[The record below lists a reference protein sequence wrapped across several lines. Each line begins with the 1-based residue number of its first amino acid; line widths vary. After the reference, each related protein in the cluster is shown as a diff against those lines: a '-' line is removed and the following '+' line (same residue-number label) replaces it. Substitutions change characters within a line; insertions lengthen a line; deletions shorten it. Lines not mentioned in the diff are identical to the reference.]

1 MEKIFKEFEKRQK
14 LEDEAAYFVKKTF
27 GLGFVSGIAL
37 TSAVAG
43 MVSSIDQA
51 SNSDTI
57 NVKISK
63 TEKADC
69 AAGNCNIENLYQ
81 RFAEQVSKHISAD
94 GKKAR
99 VEVGDDGT
107 HTLILQDAPNA
118 AP

>member
-1 MEKIFKEFEKRQK
+1 MEKIFKEFEERQK
-14 LEDEAAYFVKKTF
+14 LEDEAAYIVKKTL
-27 GLGFVSGIAL
+27 GLGVVTGVGL
-37 TSAVAG
+37 TIVVG
-43 MVSSIDQA
+43 NIDNYFDQT
-51 SNSDTI
+51 SNSDVI
-57 NVKISK
+57 KVDFSK

-99 VEVGDDGT
+99 IEVGDDGT